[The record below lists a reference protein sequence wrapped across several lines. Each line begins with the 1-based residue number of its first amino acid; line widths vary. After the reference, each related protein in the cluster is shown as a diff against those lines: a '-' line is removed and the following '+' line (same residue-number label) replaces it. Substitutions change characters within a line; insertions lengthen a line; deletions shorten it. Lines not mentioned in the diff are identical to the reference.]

1 MFSLPPGWTEERL
14 RTITEDDL
22 RQIPEERI
30 RQIDLN
36 LIPFDNVRAR
46 TIISFAKLFEEQR
59 LSRERKGMPPAPP
72 KDIFKIP
79 DDAVVQVVEENG
91 FDDFGFI
98 TFRTDY
104 SDDESWDK
112 WDAEY
117 DRLIDLSIERSA
129 GGQKIMDK
137 CLMPRFEDPEL
148 HGATH
153 QQIQQSYYRYIET
166 EGLAPGLDMGL
177 CLVADTA
184 AVESM
189 NNDLPWVY
197 ALDINFDHSSE
208 VEEGEYPGYFRVAVV
223 SVIPE
228 LYPMLTAMPPA
239 ELWSQGDEI
248 WQSIV

>member
-1 MFSLPPGWTEERL
+1 MSSLPPGWTEERL
-14 RTITEDDL
+14 QTITEDDL
-22 RQIPEERI
+22 RQIPEVQI
-30 RQIDLN
+30 RQIDLD

-72 KDIFKIP
+72 KDIFKIA
-79 DDAVVQVVEENG
+79 DDAVVQVVEDNE

-98 TFRTDY
+98 TFRT
-104 SDDESWDK
+104 
-112 WDAEY
+112 
-117 DRLIDLSIERSA
+117 DLSIERSA

-153 QQIQQSYYRYIET
+153 QQIQRSYYGYLET
-166 EGLAPGLDMGL
+166 EGVAPGLDVGL
-177 CLVADTA
+177 CLLADTA

-189 NNDLPWVY
+189 NSDLPWVY
-197 ALDINFDHSSE
+197 ALDMNFDHSSE
-208 VEEGEYPGYFRVAVV
+208 VEEGEYPGYFRVAAD

-239 ELWSQGDEI
+239 ELWAQGDEI
-248 WQSIV
+248 WQSAV